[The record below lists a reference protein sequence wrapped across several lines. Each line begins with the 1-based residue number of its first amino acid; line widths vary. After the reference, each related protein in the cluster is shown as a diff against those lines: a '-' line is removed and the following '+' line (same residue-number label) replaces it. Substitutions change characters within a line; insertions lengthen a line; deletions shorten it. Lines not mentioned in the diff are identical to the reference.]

1 MTGQVGG
8 GPSLC
13 ETWQGRKQAEG
24 CGTQQVK
31 KQAQDCAI
39 WQGGKLY
46 RGRLHGE
53 VLGGPAEGLYLNA

>member
-13 ETWQGRKQAEG
+13 ETRQGGKQAQGYE
-24 CGTQQVK
+24 TQQVK

-46 RGRLHGE
+46 RGWLPGE
-53 VLGGPAEGLYLNA
+53 LLGGPAEGLY